1 MVVKPTKSKHKPLR
15 QFESSVISY
24 GSKTTGMTLMKPLQF
39 ESSVIS
45 YGSKTVSGG
54 NDTKAR
60 LRVV

>member
-1 MVVKPTKSKHKPLR
+1 MKPL

-24 GSKTTGMTLMKPLQF
+24 GSKTANPDGSSNAKF